1 MIVAEK
7 DIGLERL
14 LNKHDSLIT
23 VAGSLDEFYALE
35 ETKADFVNGFIHIQ
49 MGASVIHEQIFVEL
63 ITQLNLFVKKDQL
76 GKVFGS
82 RLSVGLSSSYHPEPD
97 IFFVAN
103 KNSGKYA
110 NDRFNGTPDLVIEI
124 ISPSTRKLDL
134 EEKRPLYQNNLVPE
148 IYFIDFDNKVV
159 IIDLLEDGKYASYTL
174 KTGTFTSKVLAG
186 LEWVIEKMYLP

>member
-7 DIGLERL
+7 DIGLVRL

-35 ETKADFVNGFIHIQ
+35 ETKADFVDGFIHIQ

-103 KNSGKYA
+103 NNSGKYA

-159 IIDLLEDGKYASYTL
+159 IIDLLEDGKYVSYTL
-174 KTGTFTSKVLAG
+174 NAGTFASKVLAG
-186 LEWVIEKMYLP
+186 LEWEIEKMYLP

>member
-1 MIVAEK
+1 MMVAEK

-35 ETKADFVNGFIHIQ
+35 ETKADFVNGYIHIQ
-49 MGASVIHEQIFVEL
+49 MGASVIHERIFVEL
-63 ITQLNLFVKKDQL
+63 ITSLNLFVKKDQL

-82 RLSVGLSSSYHPEPD
+82 RLSVGLTSNYHPEPD

-103 KNSGKYA
+103 DNTGKYA
-110 NDRFNGTPDLVIEI
+110 NDRFNGIPDLVIEI

-134 EEKRPLYQNNLVPE
+134 EEKRPLYQNSLVPE
-148 IYFIDFDNKVV
+148 IYFIDFEKKVV
-159 IIDLLEDGKYASYTL
+159 IIDLLENGNYVSHSLQIGKFASR
-174 KTGTFTSKVLAG
+174 VLSR
-186 LEWVIEKMYLP
+186 LEWEIEKMYLP

>member
-1 MIVAEK
+1 MMVAEK

-35 ETKADFVNGFIHIQ
+35 ETKADFVNGYIHIQ
-49 MGASVIHEQIFVEL
+49 MGASVTHERIFVEL
-63 ITQLNLFVKKDQL
+63 ITQLNVFVKKDQL

-82 RLSVGLSSSYHPEPD
+82 RLSVGISSNYHPEPD
-97 IFFVAN
+97 IFFVGKDN
-103 KNSGKYA
+103 RGKYA

-134 EEKRPLYQNNLVPE
+134 EEKRPLYQNSLVPE

-159 IIDLLEDGKYASYTL
+159 IIDLLEDGKYISFTL
-174 KTGTFTSKVLAG
+174 HIGTFASRVLTG
-186 LEWVIEKMYLP
+186 LEWEVEKMYLP

>member
-35 ETKADFVNGFIHIQ
+35 ETKADFVNGYIHIQ
-49 MGASVIHEQIFVEL
+49 MGASVVHEQIFVEL

-97 IFFVAN
+97 IFFVG
-103 KNSGKYA
+103 KNNGGKYA

-148 IYFIDFDNKVV
+148 IYFIDFDHKVV
-159 IIDLLEDGKYASYTL
+159 IIDLLEDGKYVSYTL
-174 KTGTFTSKVLAG
+174 KTGTFASKVLAG
-186 LEWVIEKMYLP
+186 LEWEIEKMYLP